1 MSEDQVLELV
11 SEILGVNKHKLNQ
24 EDTLYLNGWDS
35 LSTLTLLAKIDSLNL
50 GKGYTITIDDE
61 TTVRDLVSALA

>member
-11 SEILGVNKHKLNQ
+11 SEILGVSKHKLNQ